1 MQQGTRFLPINQQDM
16 QERGWDELDFIVVMG
31 DAYVDHPSFGPAIIS
46 RVLEAQGYRVG
57 VISQPDY
64 TSEESIKVLGKPK
77 YAFFIGGGNVDSMVA
92 HYSVAKVRRKEDEY
106 TPGGIAGKRPDRSAT
121 VYTQMAKRAY
131 PDVPVILG
139 GLEASLRRFAHY
151 DYWLD
156 TVLPSIVES
165 SGADLVSF
173 GMGEHQTMEIARR
186 LVAGESVDSIR
197 DVAGTCY
204 MTDFANLPA
213 KYIECAGF
221 TKVSTDKMAY
231 AKACRIQMDN
241 QDQVIG
247 QIVVQ
252 KQKERYL
259 VQNPPA
265 KALTRRELDWVA
277 ALPYTR
283 TYHPSYI
290 ALGGV
295 PAIEEVEYSIIHN
308 RGCYGGCNFCAITLH
323 QGRMV
328 TSRSVNSVVEEG
340 ELLTKLPGFKGYI
353 HDVGGPTANF
363 RLPSCKEQMTKGMCQ
378 NGKKCLAPG
387 PCPHLILDHSE
398 YLKMLRRLR
407 ELPGVKK
414 VFIRSGIRYDYLTWD
429 KDETFFKELVEHHV
443 SGQLKVAPEHCAPN
457 TLKYMG
463 KPPVEVY
470 NKFSKRFYE
479 LTKKAGK
486 KQYLVPYLMSSHPG
500 STLEDAVYLAEYLYK
515 HNIRPEQVQ
524 DFYPTP
530 GTVSTC
536 MFYTGLDPYTLKP
549 VFVEKT
555 PEGKALQR
563 ALLQYYEPRNAEKV
577 VKALHK
583 THREDLIPLLVPG
596 YIKKVSPQ
604 ISAKSKTKGGKGKQ
618 AAKPIKG
625 KFVPNYGKGAA
636 GKNAKPTFAP
646 KGKRK

>member
-1 MQQGTRFLPINQQDM
+1 MQQGTQFLPISKEDM
-16 QERGWDELDFIVVMG
+16 RQRGWDELDFVLVMG
-31 DAYVDHPSFGPAIIS
+31 DAYVDHPSFGPAIIG
-46 RVLEAQGYRVG
+46 RILEAEGYRVG

-64 TSEESIKVLGKPK
+64 TTCESFKVLGKPR
-77 YAFFIGGGNVDSMVA
+77 YGFFIGGGNVDSMVA

-106 TPGGIAGKRPDRSAT
+106 TPGGMAGKRPDRSAT
-121 VYTQMAKRAY
+121 VYTQLAKQAY
-131 PDVPVILG
+131 PDLPVILG

-151 DYWLD
+151 DYWMD
-156 TVLPSIVES
+156 TVLPSIAET
-165 SGADLVSF
+165 SGADIISF
-173 GMGEHQTMEIARR
+173 GMGEHQTVEIARR
-186 LVAGESVDSIR
+186 LAAGEKASEIR

-204 MTDFANLPA
+204 MTDFAHLPA
-213 KYIECAGF
+213 KYLECAGF
-221 TKVSTDKMAY
+221 NKVSTDKVAY

-241 QDQVIG
+241 QDSVTG
-247 QIVVQ
+247 QIIVQ
-252 KQKERYL
+252 KQQSGYL

-265 KALTRRELDWVA
+265 KPLTRRELDRVA

-283 TYHPSYI
+283 TWHPSYD

-295 PAIEEVEYSIIHN
+295 PAIEEVEFSIIHN

-323 QGRMV
+323 QGRRV
-328 TSRSVNSVVEEG
+328 TSRSVDSVVEEG
-340 ELLTKLPGFKGYI
+340 ELLTKQPGFKGYI

-363 RLPSCKEQMTKGMCQ
+363 RLPSCAKQMTEGMCQ
-378 NGKKCLAPG
+378 GGKKCLAPG
-387 PCPHLILDHSE
+387 PCPHLIIDHTE
-398 YLKMLRRLR
+398 YLNMLRRLR
-407 ELPGVKK
+407 ALPGVKK

-463 KPPVEVY
+463 KPPVEVF
-470 NKFSKRFYE
+470 NKFS
-479 LTKKAGK
+479 K

-549 VFVEKT
+549 VFVEKS

-596 YIKKVSPQ
+596 YKPKVSAQARPVTGRK
-604 ISAKSKTKGGKGKQ
+604 SAQNAKAAGRPVQGRFVSNHGKGS
-618 AAKPIKG
+618 
-625 KFVPNYGKGAA
+625 
-636 GKNAKPTFAP
+636 GKNPGRPTFAP
-646 KGKRK
+646 KTKRK